1 MTEKTANKI
10 SKVRLESIWLII
22 IDIRPLID
30 SVKRNHN
37 NLFISLIKLLSFIII
52 FSYFFCALYQY
63 AEKWL
68 RNIIFWQ
75 FFFFFLWRGMQK
87 FNCGSGNDIFSIYPH
102 MKWGKFSGFRSI
114 SENDDIP
121 SRAVRELCWQ
131 SLKLRK
137 YRYTLTHNEGTPSV
151 AIDFSYLKYIVVQ
164 PTQKPFTILVTYL
177 ICWKTPGQIIFADF
191 FTPIF
196 SPSKKKKSRR
206 LFLTQNIQATPR
218 NVSLGQRHIQ
228 FSYTSLSSHPLRYG
242 CQTARRAAS

>member
-52 FSYFFCALYQY
+52 FSSFFCVLYQY
-63 AEKWL
+63 AGKWL
-68 RNIIFWQ
+68 RNIIFWK
-75 FFFFFLWRGMQK
+75 FFLFFLWRGMQK
-87 FNCGSGNDIFSIYPH
+87 FNCDSGNDIFSIYPH

-196 SPSKKKKSRR
+196 SPSKNKKRKIPR
-206 LFLTQNIQATPR
+206 LFLHKIKQ
-218 NVSLGQRHIQ
+218 
-228 FSYTSLSSHPLRYG
+228 
-242 CQTARRAAS
+242 

>member
-63 AEKWL
+63 AGKWL

-87 FNCGSGNDIFSIYPH
+87 FNYYGSSYDIFSIYPH

-121 SRAVRELCWQ
+121 SRAMRE
-131 SLKLRK
+131 RK
-137 YRYTLTHNEGTPSV
+137 RSELSGFNAWYTLTRNEGMHCLARCWRINSIYPHTQCWCWCEFQPSQ
-151 AIDFSYLKYIVVQ
+151 IHRCSIYTI
-164 PTQKPFTILVTYL
+164 QKVFTILVTYL
-177 ICWKTPGQIIFADF
+177 IC
-191 FTPIF
+191 
-196 SPSKKKKSRR
+196 
-206 LFLTQNIQATPR
+206 
-218 NVSLGQRHIQ
+218 
-228 FSYTSLSSHPLRYG
+228 
-242 CQTARRAAS
+242 